1 LNYGK
6 AIVLAR
12 KGLKRQALEALKELL
27 ENHSG
32 HKKAKL
38 LFEALKRECDNVLK
52 GNDIVI
58 ASYPRS
64 GNTWLRLL
72 LSDVIL
78 QSHGFE
84 TDTLLPIHSDNVIP
98 NIHDKN
104 LHLIDPRLNLPFRL
118 VKTHQKYS
126 EIPQKT
132 ILLFRYPADA
142 LCSYYYFHRRYEHL
156 KKYVEA
162 GIDKFCLENTG
173 EWCKHMASYIV
184 AKHKFTDKILFVSYE
199 LLHYQAEK
207 MLKGIADFLNIG
219 VNKQMLQKA
228 IKHHTF
234 QKHHQQEKVTGEIG
248 TKYNEHFFRKGLV
261 GSHKEELKQETIN
274 YISAKT
280 TFLYKQAIDFQNNFH
295 LLKKGEHARVV
306 QGQ

>member
-1 LNYGK
+1 MGAKINANK
-6 AIVLAR
+6 
-12 KGLKRQALEALKELL
+12 ALEAIKTLL
-27 ENHSG
+27 ENQPD
-32 HKKAKL
+32 HKNAKL
-38 LFEALKRECDNVLK
+38 LFGALKRQYDNVLN
-52 GNDIVI
+52 GDDIVI

-78 QSHGFE
+78 QLHGFE
-84 TDTLLPIHSDNVIP
+84 TDTLLPIHQDHVIP

-156 KKYVEA
+156 KKFVRD

-173 EWCKHMASYIV
+173 EWCKQMASYIG
-184 AKHKFTDKILFVSYE
+184 AKNKFPDKILFVSYE
-199 LLHYQAEK
+199 LLHYRAEEL
-207 MLKGIADFLNIG
+207 LKRIADFLNLS
-219 VNKQMLQKA
+219 VNRQMLKQA

-234 QKHHQQEKVTGEIG
+234 QKHNQQEKVSGEIG
-248 TKYNEHFFRKGLV
+248 TKYYEHFFRKGSI
-261 GSHKEELKQETIN
+261 GAYKEDLKLETIRF
-274 YISAKT
+274 ISSRADY
-280 TFLYKQAIDFQNNFH
+280 LYKQAIDFQYRLDPQH
-295 LLKKGEHARVV
+295 DIGYAKVS
-306 QGQ
+306 QQQ